1 MHSENRYDVI
11 VAGSGP
17 SGIAAALTSAR
28 GGAKTLLI
36 EWQGCVGGISTSGL
50 MSHFTGSVDSRLY
63 DEMLTRAAGKNYFSD
78 DKTPVIDPE
87 MLKITYY
94 EMLSEAGVDIIECNF
109 SCPQMCGDGLGSD
122 VGVNPELVAKYTA
135 AVRRGTKLPVLA
147 KMTPNLA
154 NMEPPAIAA
163 INAGADGLAA
173 INTIKSITAVDLDSI
188 VPLPAVA
195 GKSAL
200 FMT

>member
-1 MHSENRYDVI
+1 MHSENRSDVI

-94 EMLSEAGVDIIECNF
+94 EMLSEAGVDIILYSFISDVLTNGNKVEGVVTTGKSGTSVYTAKTVIDCT
-109 SCPQMCGDGLGSD
+109 GDGD
-122 VGVNPELVAKYTA
+122 VAYLTGAEYIKAVRKTA
-135 AVRRGTKLPVLA
+135 ACSLPRSCSRSPEWIPSA
-147 KMTPNLA
+147 RFS
-154 NMEPPAIAA
+154 PPALRTRLKPRKASFR
-163 INAGADGLAA
+163 L
-173 INTIKSITAVDLDSI
+173 
-188 VPLPAVA
+188 
-195 GKSAL
+195 
-200 FMT
+200 

>member
-63 DEMLTRAAGKNYFSD
+63 DGSAFERPKF
-78 DKTPVIDPE
+78 
-87 MLKITYY
+87 
-94 EMLSEAGVDIIECNF
+94 LSG
-109 SCPQMCGDGLGSD
+109 STGL
-122 VGVNPELVAKYTA
+122 TA
-135 AVRRGTKLPVLA
+135 AQKGTAAHTVLRNMDFKKDYDYA
-147 KMTPNLA
+147 DVKDLIEALA
-154 NMEPPAIAA
+154 EK
-163 INAGADGLAA
+163 GVL
-173 INTIKSITAVDLDSI
+173 
-188 VPLPAVA
+188 
-195 GKSAL
+195 
-200 FMT
+200 

>member
-1 MHSENRYDVI
+1 MHSENKYDVI

-63 DEMLTRAAGKNYFSD
+63 DEMLKKAAGKNYFSD

-94 EMLSEAGVDIIECNF
+94 EMLSEAF
-109 SCPQMCGDGLGSD
+109 RSKM
-122 VGVNPELVAKYTA
+122 KKTA
-135 AVRRGTKLPVLA
+135 AC
-147 KMTPNLA
+147 
-154 NMEPPAIAA
+154 
-163 INAGADGLAA
+163 
-173 INTIKSITAVDLDSI
+173 SIYACM
-188 VPLPAVA
+188 
-195 GKSAL
+195 SA
-200 FMT
+200 